1 MCYFLKRALC
11 GVVEI
16 LSILIYSAQSQRMFT
31 FTFQIFFSHYYAC
44 FCPTLASFLLYGLP
58 LIPFFFFFLLLSGTG
73 TPPLNPYII
82 SLLYPSKIEY
92 YQKAPSI
99 KKSLLGTLNSNNTC
113 GFKYYVISYFVKIK
127 IKKFISL

>member
-1 MCYFLKRALC
+1 MLLFKALC
-11 GVVEI
+11 VEWLRSYLF
-16 LSILIYSAQSQRMFT
+16 LSIQRNHRECSPSHFRFSSLITMLAFVPLLPH
-31 FTFQIFFSHYYAC
+31 FSFMDYHW
-44 FCPTLASFLLYGLP
+44 F
-58 LIPFFFFFLLLSGTG
+58 FFFFFLLLSGTG
-73 TPPLNPYII
+73 TPPLNLYII